1 MLRSAVLLAAVA
13 SASCFAPAAHMPNAA
28 AVQRR
33 SVAVLMNA
41 PVEEKKGF
49 LGMFGKKEEV
59 SGKVVPTGAKVR
71 TTTQMSARDRTP
83 YSFRA
88 AVLLTAAAM
97 FHTCALIS
105 SFCRSAALLPWL
117 QQEEEEL
124 SESKKL
130 LQKVKDAGVAGIISY
145 IFWEWAFWGVSIPVC
160 VFGYYEV
167 TGHLPDFSNQD
178 DVAKLGAEAFAF
190 VNVARFAVP
199 LRIGLA
205 LSTTPWVQDNV
216 VNKIGFLNKDKEQ

>member
-1 MLRSAVLLAAVA
+1 MKRRRSPSPVEADRTSSQSKRPMLRSAVLLGAVA

-83 YSFRA
+83 TRPIERSSPRQ
-88 AVLLTAAAM
+88 
-97 FHTCALIS
+97 CA
-105 SFCRSAALLPWL
+105 
-117 QQEEEEL
+117 
-124 SESKKL
+124 
-130 LQKVKDAGVAGIISY
+130 
-145 IFWEWAFWGVSIPVC
+145 
-160 VFGYYEV
+160 
-167 TGHLPDFSNQD
+167 
-178 DVAKLGAEAFAF
+178 
-190 VNVARFAVP
+190 
-199 LRIGLA
+199 
-205 LSTTPWVQDNV
+205 
-216 VNKIGFLNKDKEQ
+216 